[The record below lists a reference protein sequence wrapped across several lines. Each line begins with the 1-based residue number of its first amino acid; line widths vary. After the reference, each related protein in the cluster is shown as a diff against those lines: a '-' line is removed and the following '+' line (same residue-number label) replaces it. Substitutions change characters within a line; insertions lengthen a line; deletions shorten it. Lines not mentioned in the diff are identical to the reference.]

1 MQIGRIFTGLKE
13 VHVDFDH
20 WARGDRH
27 VVDEDASRCVH
38 RRLRVAHHA
47 RYAGTP
53 ELVRVT
59 LVWEAVVRNATIR
72 NRVQRGA
79 DNLAS
84 TDPNVCVVVVI
95 FFRAFWKL
103 SACLEKVGTVNRSPV
118 LEHFEPV
125 VWSRLQFNVGNFAT
139 DALVVFFNVVAART
153 VGEDLF
159 NRVAVEAV
167 KVTQVAELA
176 AGKNVATEQT
186 MKVFVR
192 CRVRVWIYVEN

>member
-1 MQIGRIFTGLKE
+1 M
-13 VHVDFDH
+13 
-20 WARGDRH
+20 
-27 VVDEDASRCVH
+27 
-38 RRLRVAHHA
+38 
-47 RYAGTP
+47 
-53 ELVRVT
+53 RVT
-59 LVWEAVVRNATIR
+59 LVWEAVVRNAAIR

-84 TDPNVCVVVVI
+84 TDPDVAVVVVI
-95 FFRAFWKL
+95 LFRAIWKL
-103 SACLEKVGTVNRSPV
+103 SACLKKVGAVNRSPV
-118 LEHFEPV
+118 LEHFESV
-125 VWSRLQFNVGNFAT
+125 VWSRLQLDVGNFAT

-159 NRVAVEAV
+159 NRIAVEAV

-176 AGKNVATEQT
+176 AGKNVAAEQT